1 MPFAST
7 ALRVV
12 AVLLASISSSSITF
26 GSESHFVGHW
36 EGTLVREGI
45 PLKVSFD
52 FAEPHGQ
59 SKGTFTSVSQKAM
72 DYPLDVFTVDADAV
86 HFVLGGAM
94 VFDGKLNGDKI
105 IGTFTQDSAKG
116 DFILRRTLPEVLP
129 YETVDVRFRNGPVT
143 LSGTLC
149 TPRVPGPHAAVV
161 LLQGSGSETRWGTN
175 RFIADRFARSGIA
188 ALVL

>member
-7 ALRVV
+7 GLRVV
-12 AVLLASISSSSITF
+12 TVLLASISSSSIPS

-36 EGTLVREGI
+36 EGTLVGEGI

-59 SKGTFTSVSQKAM
+59 SKGTFTSVSRKAM
-72 DYPLDVFTVDADAV
+72 DYPLDVFTVDAGAV

-94 VFDGKLNGDKI
+94 VFDGKLNADKI

-116 DFILRRTLPEVLP
+116 DFILRCILPEVLP
-129 YETVDVRFRNGPVT
+129 YETVMSAFATARSPSQ
-143 LSGTLC
+143 LHSA
-149 TPRVPGPHAAVV
+149 PRAFPGRMLPLYSCRAVV
-161 LLQGSGSETRWGTN
+161 AKPLGHESLNCGSVRPFGYCRAS
-175 RFIADRFARSGIA
+175 
-188 ALVL
+188 L

>member
-52 FAEPHGQ
+52 VAEPH
-59 SKGTFTSVSQKAM
+59 
-72 DYPLDVFTVDADAV
+72 V
-86 HFVLGGAM
+86 HFRESKSHGL
-94 VFDGKLNGDKI
+94 
-105 IGTFTQDSAKG
+105 SA
-116 DFILRRTLPEVLP
+116 RRV
-129 YETVDVRFRNGPVT
+129 YRR
-143 LSGTLC
+143 
-149 TPRVPGPHAAVV
+149 R
-161 LLQGSGSETRWGTN
+161 
-175 RFIADRFARSGIA
+175 
-188 ALVL
+188 

>member
-72 DYPLDVFTVDADAV
+72 DYPLDVVTVDADAV

-129 YETVDVRFRNGPVT
+129 YETVDVSFRNGPVT
-143 LSGTLC
+143 LLGQVHSA
-149 TPRVPGPHAAVV
+149 PRAFPDRMLPLYSCRAVV
-161 LLQGSGSETRWGTN
+161 AKPVGARIALLRIGSPVR
-175 RFIADRFARSGIA
+175 
-188 ALVL
+188 VLPR

>member
-12 AVLLASISSSSITF
+12 TVLLASISSSSITS

-36 EGTLVREGI
+36 EGTPVREGI

-59 SKGTFTSVSQKAM
+59 PKGTFTSVSQKAM

-86 HFVLGGAM
+86 HLFW
-94 VFDGKLNGDKI
+94 
-105 IGTFTQDSAKG
+105 
-116 DFILRRTLPEVLP
+116 
-129 YETVDVRFRNGPVT
+129 
-143 LSGTLC
+143 
-149 TPRVPGPHAAVV
+149 AA
-161 LLQGSGSETRWGTN
+161 RWCLMAN
-175 RFIADRFARSGIA
+175 
-188 ALVL
+188 